1 MQVVPSATFE
11 KFVIFVLK
19 NRLSFLLCNNTI
31 TIQQQNE
38 FITDVCILLL
48 GNLVPGQRLANRGM
62 PLVMQEVTINKC
74 GMSL

>member
-38 FITDVCILLL
+38 FITDVGILLL
-48 GNLVPGQRLANRGM
+48 GSLVPGQRLANREM
-62 PLVMQEVTINKC
+62 PLVMLEVTINKC

>member
-31 TIQQQNE
+31 TNQQQNE
-38 FITDVCILLL
+38 LITDVGVLLL
-48 GNLVPGQRLANRGM
+48 GSLVPGQRLANRET